1 MTREERAEYVAGF
14 GEALQPYLDGWVDS
28 EDSERVAYVLI
39 GALPP
44 AIQEAIAKRIDQL
57 RVKK

>member
-1 MTREERAEYVAGF
+1 
-14 GEALQPYLDGWVDS
+14 
-28 EDSERVAYVLI
+28 VAYVLI